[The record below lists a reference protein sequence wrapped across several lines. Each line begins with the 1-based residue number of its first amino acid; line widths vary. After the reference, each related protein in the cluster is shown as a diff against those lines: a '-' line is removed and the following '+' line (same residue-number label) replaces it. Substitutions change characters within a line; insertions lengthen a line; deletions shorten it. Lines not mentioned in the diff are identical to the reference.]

1 MKGEHMRLGK
11 LLENTGAELFCDPM
25 TEISG
30 VYNDS
35 RRVRPGGLFVAVSGF
50 KEDGM
55 KYIPAALAA
64 GAVAVVCERRCDAP
78 SAVVPDAR
86 RALSRI
92 AANFYGDPTSELT
105 VVGVTGTNGKTTVTN
120 LVKHILERS
129 TGGYVGLIGTNEI
142 YDGGAPRE
150 AQRTTPESLE
160 LQEIFANMREH
171 GVKHAVMEVS
181 SHALAL
187 GRVDDVAFDVG
198 AFTNL
203 TQDHLDFHGD
213 MENYLE
219 AKRRLFSLCK
229 KGVVNLDD
237 EAAPRMAEGATC
249 DIMTYGRAEGAA
261 LRAEEIRLG
270 AGEVEFD
277 AVWNGARQHMRL
289 GIPGMFSVY
298 NALAATGCALS
309 LGLGLGEIAD
319 AIAECGG
326 VKGRAEVVTTPTDY
340 TVVIDYAHTPD
351 ALENILATLRGGC
364 RGRLI
369 CVFGCGGDRDAAKR
383 PIMGGI
389 VERCADVCVV
399 TSDNPRTEDPEAIIA
414 DIVAGMSQPQKRIVE
429 VSRPAAI
436 HLALDMARTG
446 DVVLLA
452 GKGHETYQE
461 INGVKHHMDEREIVA
476 DYFIGRQTKD

>member
-1 MKGEHMRLGK
+1 MKLGK
-11 LLENTGAELFCDPM
+11 LLENTGAELFCDPEI
-25 TEISG
+25 EISG

-35 RRVRPGGLFVAVSGF
+35 RRVRPNGLFVAVSGF

-55 KYIPAALAA
+55 KYIPAAIAA
-64 GAVAVVCERRCDAP
+64 GAAAVVCERECPAP
-78 SAVVPDAR
+78 HAIVGDAR

-92 AANFYGDPTSELT
+92 AANFYRHPTSDMA
-105 VVGVTGTNGKTTVTN
+105 VVGVTGTNGKTTATN
-120 LVKHILERS
+120 LLRHIIERS

-150 AQRTTPESLE
+150 ASRTTPESVE
-160 LQEIFANMREH
+160 LQEMFDKMRSC
-171 GVKHAVMEVS
+171 GVRHAVMEVS

-187 GRVDDVAFDVG
+187 GRVDDIDFDVG

-213 MENYLE
+213 MESYLE
-219 AKRRLFSLCK
+219 AKSRLFAMCK
-229 KGVVNLDD
+229 KGVLNADD
-237 EAAPRMAEGATC
+237 EAAARIIQQATC
-249 DIMTYGRAEGAA
+249 DVMTYGVASGAE
-261 LRAEEIRLG
+261 LRAENIALSAG
-270 AGEVEFD
+270 AVEFE
-277 AVWNGARQHMRL
+277 AAWNGERTHMRL

-298 NALAATGCALS
+298 NALAAAGCALS
-309 LGLGLGEIAD
+309 LGIGLEETA
-319 AIAECGG
+319 AALAECGG
-326 VKGRAEVVTTPTDY
+326 VKGRAEVVAVPADY
-340 TVVIDYAHTPD
+340 TVIIDYAHTPD
-351 ALENILATLRGGC
+351 ALENILSTLRRSC

-389 VERCADVCVV
+389 AEKCADLCVV
-399 TSDNPRTEDPEAIIA
+399 TSDNPRTENPEAIIS
-414 DIVAGMSQPQKRIVE
+414 DIVAGMSDPKKRIVE

-436 HLALDMARTG
+436 HLALDMAEKG

-461 INGVKHHMDEREIVA
+461 VNGEKHHMDEREIVA
-476 DYFIGRQTKD
+476 DHFGH